1 VSSAGGPG
9 LVKHAL
15 NPPLP
20 SPRRKGVEADMESL
34 NENSFAEALVAYP
47 GVVVDF
53 WAAWCAPCHLISPVL
68 EEIAR
73 EAPAD
78 LLVAKVNV
86 DEQSALATRFDVRA
100 LPTVLF
106 FKDGEVVD
114 RVIGAVPKA
123 EIVKRVQ
130 ALRP

>member
-1 VSSAGGPG
+1 
-9 LVKHAL
+9 
-15 NPPLP
+15 
-20 SPRRKGVEADMESL
+20 MESL

-106 FKDGEVVD
+106 FRDGEVVD